1 MARKKTDRWP
11 QLYRLLNFINAKY
24 WPFNDDWAGGNLYS
38 ASCLVTPRFCLTE
51 DDDECDLMAIM
62 AVSYDLF
69 KLVPLKVCDYITAT
83 MPARINEDLS
93 FPPDICF
100 AQHHERREDHFDDW
114 VQRAL
119 ASRNHET
126 EERPATLPLFGF
138 LFRVLNH
145 RKPGL
150 CFPDKSFARC
160 AH

>member
-38 ASCLVTPRFCLTE
+38 PSCLVTPRFCLTE
-51 DDDECDLMAIM
+51 GGDECDLMAIM

-69 KLVPLKVCDYITAT
+69 ELVPLEVCNYITAT
-83 MPARINEDLS
+83 LPACINEDLS
-93 FPPDICF
+93 SSPGICF
-100 AQHHERREDHFDDW
+100 AQHHKHRGGHFDDW

-126 EERPATLPLFGF
+126 KERPATLPLFGF

-145 RKPGL
+145 LKPGF
-150 CFPDKSFARC
+150 CFPG
-160 AH
+160 